1 MDENEKRISDYIDAL
16 NAEQEP
22 EEHYGPADTPELEK
36 TLAAARL
43 VRTLK
48 EPALPSPDFPK
59 SLSQEVADQI
69 QNKEKPLIKNMA
81 ISKQTQRYPHRRWI
95 IPSIAALAACL
106 CLFILFDVLNNNV
119 VYAMEK
125 AVAKLDSYYGVL
137 EVHSKNAAGDEW
149 MVRGLELWSQGEK
162 YAVKQDDGT
171 MTINNGERKWQVRP
185 ESKEV
190 AILPLLPDPT
200 GSSFDLRDETKQAK
214 QYPHKNVGT
223 EMVAGRK
230 STKLEI
236 TPPGGLPYYLWVD
249 QETNLPIQLQ
259 TPMQNA
265 LQTTYTFVNF
275 EPNARIKAESF
286 AYRPPKGYKV
296 IEEDPG
302 QLVATIEDAVSI
314 SKFMP
319 LLPKEAPQRILAFQ
333 DRIVLD
339 YDETIIVETA
349 AKGSF
354 NPAPESAQGTAA
366 EGPLEVMNERLRWRQ
381 NGLEIQVEGPKRVEL
396 AQQIAADLTLPD
408 AETNLA
414 DQAQIKVPV
423 ELEIVKANQQQVDRG
438 SSPWQLD
445 PLQVAFTFV
454 NLQVSPEGITGEPE
468 IQAESFKLITN
479 NGVDAEVEVTDGPTE
494 KVYLKRLVRQDETG
508 IWTVVGYNPR

>member
-1 MDENEKRISDYIDAL
+1 
-16 NAEQEP
+16 
-22 EEHYGPADTPELEK
+22 
-36 TLAAARL
+36 
-43 VRTLK
+43 
-48 EPALPSPDFPK
+48 
-59 SLSQEVADQI
+59 
-69 QNKEKPLIKNMA
+69 
-81 ISKQTQRYPHRRWI
+81 
-95 IPSIAALAACL
+95 
-106 CLFILFDVLNNNV
+106 
-119 VYAMEK
+119 
-125 AVAKLDSYYGVL
+125 
-137 EVHSKNAAGDEW
+137 
-149 MVRGLELWSQGEK
+149 
-162 YAVKQDDGT
+162 
-171 MTINNGERKWQVRP
+171 
-185 ESKEV
+185 
-190 AILPLLPDPT
+190 
-200 GSSFDLRDETKQAK
+200 
-214 QYPHKNVGT
+214 
-223 EMVAGRK
+223 
-230 STKLEI
+230 
-236 TPPGGLPYYLWVD
+236 
-249 QETNLPIQLQ
+249 
-259 TPMQNA
+259 MQNA

-296 IEEDPG
+296 IEKDPG

-414 DQAQIKVPV
+414 DQAQVKVPV
-423 ELEIVKANQQQVDRG
+423 ELKIVKANQQQVDRG

-468 IQAESFKLITN
+468 IQGSLLN
-479 NGVDAEVEVTDGPTE
+479 
-494 KVYLKRLVRQDETG
+494 
-508 IWTVVGYNPR
+508 